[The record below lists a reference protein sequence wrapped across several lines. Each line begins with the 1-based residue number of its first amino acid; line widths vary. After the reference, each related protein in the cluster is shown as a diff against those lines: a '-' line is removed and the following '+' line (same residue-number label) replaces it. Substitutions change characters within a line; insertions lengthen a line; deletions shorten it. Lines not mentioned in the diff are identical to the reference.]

1 MQPTVC
7 KQYVEHAT
15 HGVFDMSLNKFD
27 IIIIGSGPGGYK
39 AAITAA
45 QLGSRVALIESRQ
58 QGGTCLNKG
67 CIPKNTLLHLA
78 KLIEDVNQLNGK
90 GINGTISGDFSGALQ
105 YKEEVVSQ
113 IRDNFPVWLRR
124 LGVHQLSGHARFVD
138 SRTIRIDSDTGE
150 QKTITANHVII
161 ATGSHERKHPDIET
175 DGNRILNSYDFLTH
189 LDQLPASILMVGG
202 GAIGT
207 EFGFLLH
214 QYGSRVTI
222 AEQSSRLLNKTN
234 IPERASMMLE
244 RKFKR
249 LGVEI
254 RKNTNVLTAVAR
266 KKDVE
271 VSFSNGEKQ
280 HFDYVL
286 VAIGRE
292 PNTADM
298 GLENTDIVLDDNG
311 FITSNQNLET
321 SVAGIFAVGDVSA
334 GPMTANAA
342 LHDGKVAATN
352 AVGSTRLTSNYHIVP
367 IVIDTALEIAAVGL
381 TEEMAESAGFEPDVA
396 RGNFS
401 ASPKARG
408 RQDTEGFIEVV
419 HDEET
424 GQMLGGCIVGS
435 EAGEQIQMLTAA
447 CQSPRGLWLFT
458 DINYSH
464 PSWCE
469 ELEHAIYPYT
479 NAFSESGKDIFHP
492 GIYAT
497 RNKS

>member
-1 MQPTVC
+1 
-7 KQYVEHAT
+7 
-15 HGVFDMSLNKFD
+15 MSLKKFD
-27 IIIIGSGPGGYK
+27 IVIIGSGPGGYK

-45 QLGSRVALIESRQ
+45 QLGSRVALVESRQ

-124 LGVHQLSGHARFVD
+124 LGVHQFSGHARFVD
-138 SRTIRIDSDTGE
+138 SNTIKICNDTSE
-150 QKTITANHVII
+150 DQTITASHVII
-161 ATGSHERKHPDIET
+161 ATGSRERKHPDIAT
-175 DGNRILNSYDFLTH
+175 DGNRILNSYDFLTT
-189 LDQLPASILMVGG
+189 LNQLPESILIIGG

-207 EFGFLLH
+207 EFAFLLH
-214 QYGSRVTI
+214 QYGSMVTI
-222 AEQSSRLLNKTN
+222 VEQSSRLLNKSS

-249 LGVEI
+249 LGVEV
-254 RKNTNVLTAVAR
+254 RKNTTIQTAVAH
-266 KKDVE
+266 DNEVE
-271 VSFSNGEKQ
+271 ISFSSGETQ
-280 HFDYVL
+280 NFDYVL

-292 PNTADM
+292 PNTTGM
-298 GLENTDIVLDDNG
+298 GLDNTGIELDKNG
-311 FITSNQNLET
+311 FIKTNQYLET
-321 SVAGIFAVGDVSA
+321 SVDGVFAVGDVKA

-352 AVGSTRLTSNYHIVP
+352 AVGSTRSTSNYHIVP

-492 GIYAT
+492 GIYAI
-497 RNKS
+497 RHKS

>member
-1 MQPTVC
+1 
-7 KQYVEHAT
+7 
-15 HGVFDMSLNKFD
+15 MSLNKFD

-90 GINGTISGDFSGALQ
+90 GIYGTISGDFPGALE
-105 YKEEVVSQ
+105 YKEEVVRQ

-124 LGVHQLSGHARFVD
+124 LGVHQFSGHAAFVD
-138 SRTIRIDSDTGE
+138 TNTVQITGDTKDCKTSE
-150 QKTITANHVII
+150 DQTITAKHIII
-161 ATGSHERKHPDIET
+161 ATGSRERKHPYIET
-175 DGNRILNSYDFLTH
+175 DGNRILNSYDFLTS
-189 LDQLPASILMVGG
+189 LDQLPESILIIGG

-214 QYGSRVTI
+214 QYGSSVTI
-222 AEQSSRLLNKTN
+222 VEQSSRLLNKTN

-249 LGVEI
+249 LGVNVMKNAGVLSAISGETCVEI
-254 RKNTNVLTAVAR
+254 SFNDG
-266 KKDVE
+266 KKQ
-271 VSFSNGEKQ
+271 N
-280 HFDYVL
+280 FDYVL

-292 PNTADM
+292 PNTA
-298 GLENTDIVLDDNG
+298 GLKLENTGIELDEKG
-311 FITSNQNLET
+311 FIKTNQYLET
-321 SVAGIFAVGDVSA
+321 TSAGIFAVGDVKA

-352 AVGSTRLTSNYHIVP
+352 AVGSSRLTSNYHIVP

-492 GIYAT
+492 GIYAI
-497 RNKS
+497 RHKS

>member
-1 MQPTVC
+1 
-7 KQYVEHAT
+7 
-15 HGVFDMSLNKFD
+15 MSLKKFD
-27 IIIIGSGPGGYK
+27 IVVIGSGPGGYK
-39 AAITAA
+39 SAITAA
-45 QLGSRVALIESRQ
+45 QLGARVALIESRK

-90 GINGTISGDFSGALQ
+90 GINGKIAGDFSGALQ
-105 YKEEVVSQ
+105 YKEEVIDQ
-113 IRDNFPVWLRR
+113 IRANFPVWLRR
-124 LGVHQLSGHARFVD
+124 LGVHQFSGHARFID
-138 SRTIRIDSDTGE
+138 ANTIEISDQDNNTQTIESRR
-150 QKTITANHVII
+150 VVI
-161 ATGSHERKHPDIET
+161 ATGSRERKHPDVQT
-175 DGNRILNSYDFLTH
+175 DGRRILNSYDFLTNLH
-189 LDQLPASILMVGG
+189 ELPGSILIIGG

-214 QYGSRVTI
+214 QYGTRVTI
-222 AEQSSRLLNKTN
+222 AEQSDRLLNKTN
-234 IPERASMMLE
+234 IPERASMILE

-249 LGVEI
+249 LGVTLYKDI
-254 RKNTNVLTAVAR
+254 NVLSAETGEDGVT
-266 KKDVE
+266 
-271 VSFSNGEKQ
+271 VSFSTGERQ
-280 HFDYVL
+280 MYDYVL

-292 PNTADM
+292 PNTTDM
-298 GLENTDIVLDDNG
+298 NLDQAGVRLDGNG
-311 FITSNQNLET
+311 FIITNKYLET
-321 SVAGIFAVGDVSA
+321 SVNGIFAVGDVKA

-342 LHDGKVAATN
+342 LHDGKVASTN
-352 AVGSTRLTSNYHIVP
+352 ATSSNRLTSNYHIVP

-401 ASPKARG
+401 ASPKAHG

-479 NAFSESGKDIFHP
+479 NEFSQSGKDIFHA
-492 GIYAT
+492 GIYAV

>member
-1 MQPTVC
+1 MRYT
-7 KQYVEHAT
+7 T
-15 HGVFDMSLNKFD
+15 HGCIEMPPSEFD
-27 IIIIGSGPGGYK
+27 IVIIGSGPGGYK

-45 QLGSRVALIESRQ
+45 QLGARVALVESIQ

-90 GINGTISGDFSGALQ
+90 GINGTISGDFPGALQ
-105 YKEEVVSQ
+105 YKEEVVNQ
-113 IRDNFPVWLRR
+113 IRENFPVWLRR
-124 LGVHQLSGHARFVD
+124 LGVHQFSGHARFVT
-138 SRTIRIDSDTGE
+138 SHSIQITSDTDE
-150 QKTITANHVII
+150 DQTITGKHII
-161 ATGSHERKHPDIET
+161 VATGSRERKHPGIIT
-175 DGNRILNSYDFLTH
+175 DGRRILNSYDFLTS
-189 LDQLPASILMVGG
+189 LDQLPESILIIGG
-202 GAIGT
+202 GTIGT

-222 AEQSSRLLNKTN
+222 IEQSSRLLNKTN

-249 LGVEI
+249 LGVEV
-254 RKNTNVLTAVAR
+254 RKNSNVLSAVADE
-266 KKDVE
+266 KGVA
-271 VSFSNGEKQ
+271 VSFSVDEIQ

-286 VAIGRE
+286 VAIGRK
-292 PNTADM
+292 PNTTDM
-298 GLENTDIVLDDNG
+298 GLENTDIKLDDNG
-311 FITSNQNLET
+311 FIKTNQYLET
-321 SVAGIFAVGDVSA
+321 SVNSIFAVGDVKA

-352 AVGSTRLTSNYHIVP
+352 AVGSGRVTSNYHIVP

-479 NAFSESGKDIFHP
+479 SAFSESGKDIFQP
-492 GIYAT
+492 GIYAIRHKT
-497 RNKS
+497 

>member
-1 MQPTVC
+1 
-7 KQYVEHAT
+7 
-15 HGVFDMSLNKFD
+15 MSLSKFD
-27 IIIIGSGPGGYK
+27 IVIIGSGPGGYK

-90 GINGTISGDFSGALQ
+90 GINGTISGDFTGALE

-124 LGVHQLSGHARFVD
+124 LGVHQFAGHASFVN
-138 SRTIRIDSDTGE
+138 SNTIQITDDTGDN
-150 QKTITANHVII
+150 KTISTKHVII
-161 ATGSHERKHPDIET
+161 ATGSRERKHPNVTT
-175 DGNRILNSYDFLTH
+175 DGSRILNSYDFLTR
-189 LDQLPASILMVGG
+189 LDQLPESILIIGG
-202 GAIGT
+202 GAIGA

-222 AEQSSRLLNKTN
+222 VEQSSRMLNKTN

-249 LGVEI
+249 LGVDI
-254 RKNTNVLTAVAR
+254 RKNTGVLSAVPGEAGV
-266 KKDVE
+266 DVN
-271 VSFSNGEKQ
+271 FSSGEKQ
-280 HFDYVL
+280 NFDYVL

-292 PNTADM
+292 PCTSGM
-298 GLENTDIVLDDNG
+298 GLEHTGIDLDKKG
-311 FITSNQNLET
+311 FIKTNQYLET
-321 SVAGIFAVGDVSA
+321 SVDGIFAVGDVKA

-352 AVGSTRLTSNYHIVP
+352 AVGSTRLTFNYHIVP

-492 GIYAT
+492 GIYAI
-497 RNKS
+497 RHKS